1 MHSCSVARL
10 RKSKSGMGKLLNPSS
25 KRRPVKI
32 VNNIAERNALKGN
45 GDNWLKGEVVRENL
59 QREGE
64 EA

>member
-1 MHSCSVARL
+1 
-10 RKSKSGMGKLLNPSS
+10 MGKLLNPSS

-32 VNNIAERNALKGN
+32 VNNIAERNASKGN